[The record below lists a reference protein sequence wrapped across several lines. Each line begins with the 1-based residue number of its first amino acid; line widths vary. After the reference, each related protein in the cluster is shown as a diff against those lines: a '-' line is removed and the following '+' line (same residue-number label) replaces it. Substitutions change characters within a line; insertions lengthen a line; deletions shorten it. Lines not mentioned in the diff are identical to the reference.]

1 MEREQI
7 IRFWGVRDRRPLA
20 KDESLL
26 EKRPG
31 RACPC
36 FKSQGGMTLTF
47 QMGPEGHLN
56 SVEVKGKRER
66 EGTRPASDV
75 CEDASA
81 TLPGAPGGVRG
92 SEEVAAGG
100 RRWALLP
107 PPPPSDRTVTADE
120 ERRGCG
126 KTDVPGHVLRLGT
139 PASPPGRWSLER
151 ELSAFGSRSF

>member
-66 EGTRPASDV
+66 EGTWSASDV

-81 TLPGAPGGVRG
+81 TLPGAPGGAEG
-92 SEEVAAGG
+92 LGGG
-100 RRWALLP
+100 RRRRTSLGP
-107 PPPPSDRTVTADE
+107 PPATTAQ
-120 ERRGCG
+120 
-126 KTDVPGHVLRLGT
+126 
-139 PASPPGRWSLER
+139 
-151 ELSAFGSRSF
+151 